1 MKNNKRIVKVFLK
14 DWKRLHLVQAI
25 LFGIMLSVSIE
36 LKILMRMLNM
46 GDLLS
51 LIAAIFIIYIL
62 AKFMKPILKAC
73 VSIIVI
79 LVILAITIGMLL
91 LLKIYGI
98 NSFLILFFLLIS
110 IVGET
115 IALIYAIIKKISS
128 FWG

>member
-1 MKNNKRIVKVFLK
+1 
-14 DWKRLHLVQAI
+14 
-25 LFGIMLSVSIE
+25 
-36 LKILMRMLNM
+36 M

-73 VSIIVI
+73 VSIIAI

-110 IVGET
+110 IVGEI
-115 IALIYAIIKKISS
+115 IALIYVIIKKISS